1 MNTILLILCNA
12 LSCFIIST
20 ILFQFM
26 NGKYKRSSQ
35 NRYVYIVVETVTVIF
50 TTCINMFNHSIL
62 NLVLWGVLTGV
73 IAYALYYEDMD
84 KPLRRIIECEALVFC
99 MSVCESLG
107 VILLQC
113 ILQAADI
120 KNVNETMLYCLE
132 VTFSKVIL
140 IFLYYTFI
148 NRFVKKSD
156 IPYALSCFIIS
167 TILFQFMNGKYKR
180 SSQNRYVYIVVETV
194 TVIFT
199 TCINMFNHSILN
211 LVLWGVLTGV
221 IAYAL
226 YYEDM
231 DKPLRRIIE
240 CEALVFCM
248 SVCESLGV
256 ILLQCIL
263 QAADIKNVNETMLYC
278 LEVTFSKVI
287 LIFLYYTFIN
297 RFVKKSDIPY
307 AKTRYIMYG
316 MILLYNLINMGVI
329 VENFKNGEE
338 NYLCAVNMGC
348 IVLADLYL
356 LYFVKMADEK
366 NYYEKQ
372 LIALEQQAKVQ
383 YEYYLTQTK
392 KYDQT
397 VHILHDVNKHIKA
410 IEGLYGAEQ
419 GNTAGEYAAEIR
431 ELLKPLIPVQY
442 TENPILNILLT
453 DKESVMKEKGISVT
467 IKVDNVNLNFLAPID
482 ITTIFGNLL
491 DNAIEAAEKLEG
503 GKYISIKIGSYHKMI
518 AASIENNCGEV
529 KWKNG
534 FPVSAKGKGGGIGL
548 LNVQSSVKKY
558 DGNLILKSDGNKF
571 IAELFLNS

>member
-62 NLVLWGVLTGV
+62 NLVV
-73 IAYALYYEDMD
+73 
-84 KPLRRIIECEALVFC
+84 
-99 MSVCESLG
+99 
-107 VILLQC
+107 
-113 ILQAADI
+113 
-120 KNVNETMLYCLE
+120 
-132 VTFSKVIL
+132 
-140 IFLYYTFI
+140 
-148 NRFVKKSD
+148 
-156 IPYALSCFIIS
+156 
-167 TILFQFMNGKYKR
+167 
-180 SSQNRYVYIVVETV
+180 
-194 TVIFT
+194 
-199 TCINMFNHSILN
+199 
-211 LVLWGVLTGV
+211 WGVLTGV

-534 FPVSAKGKGGGIGL
+534 FPVSAK
-548 LNVQSSVKKY
+548 
-558 DGNLILKSDGNKF
+558 
-571 IAELFLNS
+571 